1 MRKITYME
9 MYMVEHAPN
18 LDPKKVREVRVNWGC
33 PYDSLYKYTQNRY
46 CNGCNCKDCWNRE
59 VDTENRKRP
68 VLTN

>member
-9 MYMVEHAPN
+9 MYIVEHSPN
-18 LDPKKVREVRVNWGC
+18 LDPKNTSVNWGC
-33 PYDSLYKYTQNRY
+33 PYDSRYKYTQNRY
-46 CNGCNCKDCWNRE
+46 CNGCNCNDCWNRE

>member
-9 MYMVEHAPN
+9 MYMVEHDRN
-18 LDPKKVREVRVNWGC
+18 IDPKNAYVNWGC
-33 PYDSLYKYTQNRY
+33 PYDSLYKYTQDRY
-46 CNGCNCKDCWNRE
+46 CNRSDCNGCWNRE